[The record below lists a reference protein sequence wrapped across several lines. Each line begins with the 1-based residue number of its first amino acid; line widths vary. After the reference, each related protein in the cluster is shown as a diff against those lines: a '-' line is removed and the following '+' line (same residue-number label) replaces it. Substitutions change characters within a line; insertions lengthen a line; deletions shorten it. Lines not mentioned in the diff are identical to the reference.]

1 MKNILFATSE
11 AVPFIKTGGLADV
24 AGSLPKYFDK
34 RYFDIRVILP
44 KYACMKQEWKDKM
57 NYITHF
63 YMDLGYKNCYVGIMH
78 MEYEGI
84 QFYFI
89 DNEYYFSGPK
99 PYDGG
104 TWDLEKFAFFSKA
117 VLSVLPV
124 IGFRPD
130 IIHCHDWQTGLV
142 PVYLHDSFQ
151 QNEFFWNIKT
161 IMTIHNLKAD
171 DFVNT
176 GENSKKLT
184 IDETGM
190 KSDSDDIYNILLTIG
205 IITAVIVGTILGVQF
220 IIASAEEKAK
230 VKEALVPYLIGC
242 IVVFGAFSIW
252 KVVLVA
258 LK

>member
-1 MKNILFATSE
+1 MLYNVE
-11 AVPFIKTGGLADV
+11 
-24 AGSLPKYFDK
+24 
-34 RYFDIRVILP
+34 RVII
-44 KYACMKQEWKDKM
+44 MKKL
-57 NYITHF
+57 NYLIFILQVLLCIT
-63 YMDLGYKNCYVGIMH
+63 I
-78 MEYEGI
+78 I
-84 QFYFI
+84 FI
-89 DNEYYFSGPK
+89 P
-99 PYDGG
+99 
-104 TWDLEKFAFFSKA
+104 TTVKA
-117 VLSVLPV
+117 DFLSDV
-124 IGFRPD
+124 ID
-130 IIHCHDWQTGLV
+130 Q
-142 PVYLHDSFQ
+142 
-151 QNEFFWNIKT
+151 
-161 IMTIHNLKAD
+161 AD

>member
-1 MKNILFATSE
+1 MKKLNYLIFILQVLLCITII
-11 AVPFIKTGGLADV
+11 FIPTTVKADFL
-24 AGSLPKYFDK
+24 SD
-34 RYFDIRVILP
+34 VIN
-44 KYACMKQEWKDKM
+44 Q
-57 NYITHF
+57 
-63 YMDLGYKNCYVGIMH
+63 
-78 MEYEGI
+78 
-84 QFYFI
+84 
-89 DNEYYFSGPK
+89 
-99 PYDGG
+99 
-104 TWDLEKFAFFSKA
+104 
-117 VLSVLPV
+117 
-124 IGFRPD
+124 
-130 IIHCHDWQTGLV
+130 
-142 PVYLHDSFQ
+142 
-151 QNEFFWNIKT
+151 
-161 IMTIHNLKAD
+161 AD

>member
-1 MKNILFATSE
+1 MLYNVE
-11 AVPFIKTGGLADV
+11 
-24 AGSLPKYFDK
+24 
-34 RYFDIRVILP
+34 RVII
-44 KYACMKQEWKDKM
+44 MKKL
-57 NYITHF
+57 NYLIFILQVLLCIT
-63 YMDLGYKNCYVGIMH
+63 I
-78 MEYEGI
+78 I
-84 QFYFI
+84 FI
-89 DNEYYFSGPK
+89 P
-99 PYDGG
+99 
-104 TWDLEKFAFFSKA
+104 TTVKA
-117 VLSVLPV
+117 DFLSDV
-124 IGFRPD
+124 IN
-130 IIHCHDWQTGLV
+130 Q
-142 PVYLHDSFQ
+142 
-151 QNEFFWNIKT
+151 
-161 IMTIHNLKAD
+161 AD

>member
-1 MKNILFATSE
+1 MKKLNYLIFILQVLLCITII
-11 AVPFIKTGGLADV
+11 FIPTTVKADFL
-24 AGSLPKYFDK
+24 SD
-34 RYFDIRVILP
+34 VID
-44 KYACMKQEWKDKM
+44 Q
-57 NYITHF
+57 
-63 YMDLGYKNCYVGIMH
+63 
-78 MEYEGI
+78 
-84 QFYFI
+84 
-89 DNEYYFSGPK
+89 
-99 PYDGG
+99 
-104 TWDLEKFAFFSKA
+104 
-117 VLSVLPV
+117 
-124 IGFRPD
+124 
-130 IIHCHDWQTGLV
+130 
-142 PVYLHDSFQ
+142 
-151 QNEFFWNIKT
+151 
-161 IMTIHNLKAD
+161 AD